1 MASRRDYGSGG
12 MRKRGKKWQATYRLP
27 PDPITGKRARKTFTA
42 GTKQEV
48 LKLRETFRQRVER
61 GLDVAGAQSTLAAYF
76 DRWLRDHAARSVTPR
91 TLKGYEQT
99 GRVFVAP
106 IGGIRLA
113 DLKPHDVERALAEY
127 LGTGRSRRTAAKH
140 LTVLRSG
147 LTHAVR
153 LQLIPSNPASVV
165 TKPRSESREMNV
177 ADAVLLNELLAACRD
192 DDFRRLIYVAVDSGM
207 RAGELLGLRWS
218 DLNWA
223 RSIVQVQRSRNSFAA
238 TGFAEPKTKASRR
251 TIVLS
256 ATGLELLRVHR
267 IAQNER
273 RLLLGSAWPENDLVF
288 ARSDGSPDDVS
299 NLSRRWVLLCKR
311 AGVSGLRFH
320 DLRHTS
326 ATMALARGIHPKVV
340 QERLGH
346 STIGITLDTYS
357 HVLPSMQEDAAERM
371 GDALSGLNV
380 SGI

>member
-1 MASRRDYGSGG
+1 M
-12 MRKRGKKWQATYRLP
+12 
-27 PDPITGKRARKTFTA
+27 
-42 GTKQEV
+42 
-48 LKLRETFRQRVER
+48 
-61 GLDVAGAQSTLAAYF
+61 
-76 DRWLRDHAARSVTPR
+76 
-91 TLKGYEQT
+91 
-99 GRVFVAP
+99 
-106 IGGIRLA
+106 
-113 DLKPHDVERALAEY
+113 
-127 LGTGRSRRTAAKH
+127 
-140 LTVLRSG
+140 
-147 LTHAVR
+147 
-153 LQLIPSNPASVV
+153 
-165 TKPRSESREMNV
+165 
-177 ADAVLLNELLAACRD
+177 
-192 DDFRRLIYVAVDSGM
+192 AVDSGM

-223 RSIVQVQRSRNSFAA
+223 RSIVQVQRSRNSFAP

-267 IAQNER
+267 IAQNGK
-273 RLLLGSAWPENDLVF
+273 RLLLGPAWPDNDLVF
-288 ARSDGSPDDVS
+288 ARPDGSPEDVS

-311 AGVSGLRFH
+311 AGVSDLRFH

-371 GDALSGLNV
+371 EV
-380 SGI
+380 